1 MFRNIRARVSGAVA
15 LAAMVSACSGLGN
28 VGDILGGVL
37 GGGGAAQVNGTVRG
51 VNTQS
56 RFLTLQQS
64 NGQDVDLQYDNQTRV
79 VYQNQTYSVTSL
91 DPGDQV
97 AARVQQ
103 LQSGGYYTD
112 SIVVVQPVNNTGGS
126 AGTGSGTVQS
136 LQGTVRQI
144 DRNNG
149 LFTVDAGSGVI
160 ITVSL
165 PYNASS
171 TTVQRFNNLRSGEY
185 VRFQGVYINQTRV
198 QLRQF
203 N

>member
-1 MFRNIRARVSGAVA
+1 MFRNIRAKVAGAVA
-15 LAAMVSACSGLGN
+15 LAAVASACSSLGS

-37 GGGGAAQVNGTVRG
+37 GGGAGQVSGTVRG

-56 RFLTLQQS
+56 SFLTLQQS

-79 VYQNQTYSVTSL
+79 VYQNQTYTVTSL

-97 AARVQQ
+97 SARVQQ
-103 LQSGGYYTD
+103 LQTGGYYTD
-112 SIVVVQPVNNTGGS
+112 SIVVVQPVNNTGG
-126 AGTGSGTVQS
+126 AVNTGTVQN

-160 ITVSL
+160 LTVSL
-165 PYNASS
+165 PYNAGS
-171 TTVQRFNNLRSGEY
+171 TTVQRFNNLRTGDY
-185 VRFQGVYINQTRV
+185 VRFQGVYVNQTRV
-198 QLRQF
+198 ELRQF

>member
-1 MFRNIRARVSGAVA
+1 MFRNIRAKLGGAVA
-15 LAAMVSACSGLGN
+15 LAGLVSACSSLGS

-37 GGGGAAQVNGTVRG
+37 GGGAGQVSGTVRG

-56 RFLTLQQS
+56 SFLTLQQS

-79 VYQNQTYSVTSL
+79 VYQNQTYTVTSL

-97 AARVQQ
+97 SARVQQ
-103 LQSGGYYTD
+103 LQTGGYYTD

-126 AGTGSGTVQS
+126 VSTGTVQS

-144 DRNNG
+144 DRTNG
-149 LFTVDAGSGVI
+149 LFTLDAGSGVI
-160 ITVSL
+160 LTVAL
-165 PYNASS
+165 PYNAGS
-171 TTVQRFNNLRSGEY
+171 TTVQRFNSLRSGDY
-185 VRFQGVYINQTRV
+185 IRFQGVYVNQTRV
-198 QLRQF
+198 ELRQF

>member
-1 MFRNIRARVSGAVA
+1 MFRNIRARVGAAVA
-15 LAAMVSACSGLGN
+15 LAAIVSACSGLGN

-56 RFLTLQQS
+56 RFLTLQQT

-79 VYQNQTYSVTSL
+79 VYQNQTYAVTSL

-126 AGTGSGTVQS
+126 AGTGTVQS
-136 LQGTVRQI
+136 LQGTVREI

-149 LFTVDAGSGVI
+149 LFTMDAGSGVI

-165 PYNASS
+165 PYNPTS

-185 VRFQGVYINQTRV
+185 VRFQGTYVNQSRV
-198 QLRQF
+198 ELRQF

>member
-1 MFRNIRARVSGAVA
+1 MKVLGLRFGAAVA
-15 LAAMVSACSGLGN
+15 LAALLSACQSMGGI
-28 VGDILGGVL
+28 GDILGGVL
-37 GGGGAAQVNGTVRG
+37 GGGGSQVNGTVRS

-56 RFLTLQQS
+56 QFLTLQQS
-64 NGQDVDLQYDNQTRV
+64 NGQNVDLQFDNQTRV

-103 LQSGGYYTD
+103 LQSGAYYTD
-112 SIVVVQPVNNTGGS
+112 SIAVVQPVSNTGGNVGGG
-126 AGTGSGTVQS
+126 AVQS

-149 LFTVDAGSGVI
+149 LFTVDAGGNVTL
-160 ITVSL
+160 TVSL
-165 PYNASS
+165 PYNATS
-171 TTVQRFNNLRSGEY
+171 TTVQRFNNLRSGDY
-185 VRFQGVYINQTRV
+185 VRFQGVYLTQTRV
-198 QLRQF
+198 ELRQF

>member
-1 MFRNIRARVSGAVA
+1 MFRNFRAKLGGAVA
-15 LAAMVSACSGLGN
+15 LAAIVSACSSLGS

-37 GGGGAAQVNGTVRG
+37 GGGASQVNGTVRG

-79 VYQNQTYSVTSL
+79 VYQNQAYSVTSL

-103 LQSGGYYTD
+103 LQNGGYYTD

-126 AGTGSGTVQS
+126 VGTGTVQN

-144 DRNNG
+144 DRTNG

-160 ITVSL
+160 ITVAL

-185 VRFQGVYINQTRV
+185 VRFQGVYVNQTRV
-198 QLRQF
+198 ELRQF

>member
-1 MFRNIRARVSGAVA
+1 MRVPGTRIGAAVA
-15 LAAMVSACSGLGN
+15 LAAVLSACQSMGGI
-28 VGDILGGVL
+28 GDILGGVL
-37 GGGGAAQVNGTVRG
+37 GGGGSQVNGTVRS

-56 RFLTLQQS
+56 QLLTLQQS
-64 NGQDVDLQYDNQTRV
+64 NGQDVNLQFDNQTRV
-79 VYQNQTYSVTSL
+79 VYQNQAYSVTSL

-103 LQSGGYYTD
+103 LQSGAYYTD
-112 SIVVVQPVNNTGGS
+112 SIVVVQPVNNTGGTVGGG
-126 AGTGSGTVQS
+126 AVQS

-149 LFTVDAGSGVI
+149 LFTIDAGGSVALTI
-160 ITVSL
+160 SL

-171 TTVQRFNNLRSGEY
+171 TTVQRFNNLRSGDY
-185 VRFQGVYINQTRV
+185 VRFQGVYISQTRV
-198 QLRQF
+198 ELRQF

>member
-1 MFRNIRARVSGAVA
+1 MFRNIRAKIGGAVA
-15 LAAMVSACSGLGN
+15 LAAIVSACSSLGN

-37 GGGGAAQVNGTVRG
+37 GGGASQVNGTVRG

-79 VYQNQTYSVTSL
+79 VYQNQTYAVTSL

-103 LQSGGYYTD
+103 VQGGGYYTD

-126 AGTGSGTVQS
+126 VGTGTVQN

-144 DRNNG
+144 DRTNG
-149 LFTVDAGSGVI
+149 LFTVDAGSGVV

-165 PYNASS
+165 PYNPSS

-185 VRFQGVYINQTRV
+185 VRFQGVYVNQSRV
-198 QLRQF
+198 ELRQF

>member
-1 MFRNIRARVSGAVA
+1 MFRNIRARIGAAVA
-15 LAAMVSACSGLGN
+15 LGAIISACSSLGS

-37 GGGGAAQVNGTVRG
+37 GGGAGQVSGTVRG

-56 RFLTLQQS
+56 SFLTLQQT
-64 NGQDVDLQYDNQTRV
+64 NGQDVDLQFDNQTRV
-79 VYQNQTYSVTSL
+79 VYENRAYSVTSL

-97 AARVQQ
+97 SARVQQ
-103 LQSGGYYTD
+103 LQAGGYYTD

-126 AGTGSGTVQS
+126 VNTGTVQN
-136 LQGTVRQI
+136 LQGTVRQV

-160 ITVSL
+160 ITVAL
-165 PYNASS
+165 PYNAGS
-171 TTVQRFNNLRSGEY
+171 TTVQRFNNLRSGDF
-185 VRFQGVYINQTRV
+185 VRFQGVYVNQTRV
-198 QLRQF
+198 ELRQF

>member
-1 MFRNIRARVSGAVA
+1 MVRNIRARIGGAVA
-15 LAAMVSACSGLGN
+15 LAVIVSACSSIGS

-37 GGGGAAQVNGTVRG
+37 GGGGGGQVNGTVRG

-97 AARVQQ
+97 SARVQQ
-103 LQSGGYYTD
+103 LQNGGYYTD
-112 SIVVVQPVNNTGGS
+112 SIAVVQPVNNTGGS
-126 AGTGSGTVQS
+126 VGTGAVQN

-144 DRNNG
+144 DRTNG

-171 TTVQRFNNLRSGEY
+171 TTVQRFNNLRSGDY

-198 QLRQF
+198 ELRQF

>member
-1 MFRNIRARVSGAVA
+1 MFRNIRARFGGAVA
-15 LAAMVSACSGLGN
+15 LAAIVAACSSLGS

-37 GGGGAAQVNGTVRG
+37 GGGGGQVNGTVRN

-56 RFLTLQQS
+56 QSLTLQQS
-64 NGQDVDLQYDNQTRV
+64 NGQDVDLQFDNQTRV
-79 VYQNQTYSVTSL
+79 VYQNQAYSVTSL

-103 LQSGGYYTD
+103 LQTGAYYTD
-112 SIVVVQPVNNTGGS
+112 SIVVVQPVNNTGGTVGGG
-126 AGTGSGTVQS
+126 AVQS

-149 LFTVDAGSGVI
+149 LFTIDAGGSVSL
-160 ITVSL
+160 TVSL

-171 TTVQRFNNLRSGEY
+171 TTVQRFNNLRAGDY
-185 VRFQGVYINQTRV
+185 VQFQGVYISQTRV
-198 QLRQF
+198 ELRQF

>member
-1 MFRNIRARVSGAVA
+1 MFRNIRAKVGGAVA
-15 LAAMVSACSGLGN
+15 LAAIVSACSSLGS

-37 GGGGAAQVNGTVRG
+37 GGGGSQVNGTVRG

-103 LQSGGYYTD
+103 VQGGGYYTD

-126 AGTGSGTVQS
+126 VGTGTVQN

-144 DRNNG
+144 DRTNG
-149 LFTVDAGSGVI
+149 LFTVDAGSSVI
-160 ITVSL
+160 ITVAL

-171 TTVQRFNNLRSGEY
+171 TTVQRFNNLRSGDY
-185 VRFQGVYINQTRV
+185 VRFQGVYVNQTRV
-198 QLRQF
+198 ELRQF

>member
-1 MFRNIRARVSGAVA
+1 MFRNIRARVGGAVA
-15 LAAMVSACSGLGN
+15 LAAMISACSSLGS

-37 GGGGAAQVNGTVRG
+37 GGGGGQVSGTVRG

-56 RFLTLQQS
+56 SFLTLQQS

-79 VYQNQTYSVTSL
+79 VYQNQAYSVTSL

-97 AARVQQ
+97 SARVQQ
-103 LQSGGYYTD
+103 LQTGAYYTD

-126 AGTGSGTVQS
+126 VNTGTVQN

-144 DRNNG
+144 DRTNG

-160 ITVSL
+160 ITVSM

-171 TTVQRFNNLRSGEY
+171 TTVQRFNNLRSGDF
-185 VRFQGVYINQTRV
+185 VRFQGVYVNQTRV
-198 QLRQF
+198 ELRQF
-203 N
+203 T

>member
-1 MFRNIRARVSGAVA
+1 MFRNIRARIGSAVA
-15 LAAMVSACSGLGN
+15 LAAIVSACSSLGS

-37 GGGGAAQVNGTVRG
+37 GGGGGQVNGTVRG

-97 AARVQQ
+97 SARVQQ

-126 AGTGSGTVQS
+126 VGTGAVQN

-144 DRNNG
+144 DRTNG
-149 LFTVDAGSGVI
+149 LFTVDAGGNVI

-165 PYNASS
+165 PYNPSS
-171 TTVQRFNNLRSGEY
+171 TTVQRFNNLRSGDY

-198 QLRQF
+198 ELRQF

>member
-1 MFRNIRARVSGAVA
+1 MFRNIRAKVGGAVA
-15 LAAMVSACSGLGN
+15 LAAIVSACSSLGS

-37 GGGGAAQVNGTVRG
+37 GGGGSQVNGTVRG

-103 LQSGGYYTD
+103 VQGGGYYTD

-126 AGTGSGTVQS
+126 TNTGTVQN

-144 DRNNG
+144 DRTNG
-149 LFTVDAGSGVI
+149 LFTVDAGSSVI

-171 TTVQRFNNLRSGEY
+171 TTVQRFNNLRSGDY
-185 VRFQGVYINQTRV
+185 VRFQGVYVNQTRV
-198 QLRQF
+198 ELRQF

>member
-1 MFRNIRARVSGAVA
+1 MFRNFRAKLGGAVA
-15 LAAMVSACSGLGN
+15 LAAIVSACSSLGN

-37 GGGGAAQVNGTVRG
+37 GGGASQVNGTVRG

-79 VYQNQTYSVTSL
+79 VYQNQAYSVTSL

-103 LQSGGYYTD
+103 LQNGGYYTD

-126 AGTGSGTVQS
+126 VGTGTVQN

-144 DRNNG
+144 DRTNG

-160 ITVSL
+160 ITVAL

-185 VRFQGVYINQTRV
+185 VRFQGVYVNQTRV
-198 QLRQF
+198 ELRQF

>member
-1 MFRNIRARVSGAVA
+1 MKVLGLRFGAAVA
-15 LAAMVSACSGLGN
+15 LAAVMSACQSMGGI
-28 VGDILGGVL
+28 GDILGGVL
-37 GGGGAAQVNGTVRG
+37 GGGGSQVNGTVRS

-56 RFLTLQQS
+56 QFLTLQQS
-64 NGQDVDLQYDNQTRV
+64 NGQNVDLQFDNQTRV

-103 LQSGGYYTD
+103 LQSGAYYTD
-112 SIVVVQPVNNTGGS
+112 SIVVVQPVSNTGGTVGGG
-126 AGTGSGTVQS
+126 AVQS

-149 LFTVDAGSGVI
+149 LFTVDAGGSVTL
-160 ITVSL
+160 TVSL
-165 PYNASS
+165 PYNATS
-171 TTVQRFNNLRSGEY
+171 TTVQRFNNLRSGDY
-185 VRFQGVYINQTRV
+185 VRFQGVYLTQTRV
-198 QLRQF
+198 ELRQF

>member
-1 MFRNIRARVSGAVA
+1 MIRHIGARFGATVA
-15 LAAMVSACSGLGN
+15 LAAVISACQSMGS

-37 GGGGAAQVNGTVRG
+37 GGGGGGQVNGTVRS

-64 NGQDVDLQYDNQTRV
+64 NGQNVDLQYDNQTRV

-97 AARVQQ
+97 SARVQQ
-103 LQSGGYYTD
+103 LQSGAYYTD
-112 SIVVVQPVNNTGGS
+112 SIVVLQPVSGTGG
-126 AGTGSGTVQS
+126 TVGGGAVQN

-149 LFTVDAGSGVI
+149 LFTIDAGGNVTL
-160 ITVSL
+160 TVSL

-171 TTVQRFNNLRSGEY
+171 TTVQRFNNLRSGDY
-185 VRFQGVYINQTRV
+185 VRFQGVYLSQTRV
-198 QLRQF
+198 ELRQF

>member
-1 MFRNIRARVSGAVA
+1 MFSNIRAKVGGAVA
-15 LAAMVSACSGLGN
+15 LAAIVSACSSLGS

-37 GGGGAAQVNGTVRG
+37 GGGAGQVSGTVRG

-56 RFLTLQQS
+56 SFLTLQQS
-64 NGQDVDLQYDNQTRV
+64 NGQDVDLRYDNQTRV
-79 VYQNQTYSVTSL
+79 VYQNQTYTVTSL

-97 AARVQQ
+97 SARVQQ
-103 LQSGGYYTD
+103 LQTGGYYTD

-126 AGTGSGTVQS
+126 VNTGTVQN

-160 ITVSL
+160 LTVAL
-165 PYNASS
+165 PYNAGS
-171 TTVQRFNNLRSGEY
+171 TTVQRFNNLRTGDY
-185 VRFQGVYINQTRV
+185 VRFQGVYVNQTRV
-198 QLRQF
+198 ELRQF

>member
-1 MFRNIRARVSGAVA
+1 MMRNIRARVGAAVA
-15 LAAMVSACSGLGN
+15 LAAITTACSSLGS

-37 GGGGAAQVNGTVRG
+37 GGGAAQVNGTVRG
-51 VNTQS
+51 INTQS

-79 VYQNQTYSVTSL
+79 VFQNQTYSVTSL

-97 AARVQQ
+97 SARVQQ
-103 LQSGGYYTD
+103 LQNGGYYTD
-112 SIVVVQPVNNTGGS
+112 SIVVVQPVNNSGGS
-126 AGTGSGTVQS
+126 VGTGTVQS
-136 LQGTVRQI
+136 LQGSVRQI
-144 DRNNG
+144 DRTNG

-171 TTVQRFNNLRSGEY
+171 TTVQRFNSLRSGDF
-185 VRFQGVYINQTRV
+185 VRFQGVYLSQTRV
-198 QLRQF
+198 ELRQF

>member
-1 MFRNIRARVSGAVA
+1 MMRNIRARVGAAVA
-15 LAAMVSACSGLGN
+15 LAAITTACSSLGS

-37 GGGGAAQVNGTVRG
+37 GGGAAQVNGTVRG
-51 VNTQS
+51 INTQS

-79 VYQNQTYSVTSL
+79 VFQNQTYSVTSL

-97 AARVQQ
+97 SARVQQ
-103 LQSGGYYTD
+103 LQNGGYYTD

-126 AGTGSGTVQS
+126 VGTGTVQS
-136 LQGTVRQI
+136 LQGSVRQI
-144 DRNNG
+144 DRTNG

-171 TTVQRFNNLRSGEY
+171 TTVQRFNSLRSGDF
-185 VRFQGVYINQTRV
+185 VRFQGVYLSQTRV
-198 QLRQF
+198 ELRQF

>member
-1 MFRNIRARVSGAVA
+1 MFRNIRARIGSAVA
-15 LAAMVSACSGLGN
+15 LAAIVSACSSLGS

-37 GGGGAAQVNGTVRG
+37 GGGGGQVNGTVRG

-97 AARVQQ
+97 SARVQQ

-126 AGTGSGTVQS
+126 VGTGAVQN

-144 DRNNG
+144 DRTNG
-149 LFTVDAGSGVI
+149 LFTVDAGSNVI

-165 PYNASS
+165 PYNPSS
-171 TTVQRFNNLRSGEY
+171 TTVQRFNNLRSGDY

-198 QLRQF
+198 ELRQF